1 MNKLGMVTALMSFVV
16 SPNCTIAHAQPP
28 TSVAAPPRLV
38 SVRVAKAP
46 TVDGKA
52 DDEAWQAATP
62 LEVVAKRVMEPNIG
76 MSTRVSVRSVHT
88 DTHMYFL
95 VSWEDATEHLSH
107 KTWVWNAEKKT
118 YEEGSDRED
127 IFALA
132 FEHTGAFTA
141 DMLSGDEAV
150 WDVWHWKAFRTNPQG
165 YAMDKTHRYTRE
177 KPAGRANS
185 YPARNGVTIWISRP
199 EDAGD
204 SVEKRQAAPTTFQ
217 GDRVPQYVPGTP
229 SGSAADVRAK
239 GAWAQNRWT
248 LEFERRL
255 NTGHPDDTAFD
266 LTRSSKMAVAAF
278 DQTGDMDK
286 ASGII
291 ELTFSETRERDA
303 AQ

>member
-1 MNKLGMVTALMSFVV
+1 MNKLGMITALMSLAVL
-16 SPNCTIAHAQPP
+16 PTYTIAHAQPP
-28 TSVAAPPRLV
+28 TSGAAPPRLV

-76 MSTRVSVRSVHT
+76 VSTRVSIRSVHT
-88 DTHMYFL
+88 DTHLYFL
-95 VSWEDATEHLSH
+95 VSWEDATEHRSH

-127 IFALA
+127 MFALA
-132 FEHTGAFTA
+132 FEHTGVFTA

-150 WDVWHWKAFRTNPQG
+150 WDVWHWKAFRTNLQG

-185 YPARNGVTIWISRP
+185 HPARNGVTIWISRP

-204 SVEKRQAAPTTFQ
+204 SVEKRQAAPPTFQ

-229 SGSAADVRAK
+229 SSSAADVRAS
-239 GAWAQNRWT
+239 GAWVQNRWT
-248 LEFERRL
+248 LEFARRL

-266 LTRSSKMAVAAF
+266 LTRSFKMAVAAF

-291 ELTFSETRERDA
+291 ELTFSETQERDA
-303 AQ
+303 AK